1 MSQRVRMSV
10 ALPATRI
17 GPLSLVG
24 DDGGDETGKR
34 SGDPVELGKR
44 GRSNVLRHRVHLV
57 GNSPSRSY
65 RRRGVAIVLA
75 VTCVRPTAG
84 LAGRSR
90 HTHPTVGPFRTD
102 DGRAHWVA

>member
-1 MSQRVRMSV
+1 MAIQLSSESV
-10 ALPATRI
+10 VVATCSGI
-17 GPLSLVG
+17 AFILSA
-24 DDGGDETGKR
+24 
-34 SGDPVELGKR
+34 
-44 GRSNVLRHRVHLV
+44 
-57 GNSPSRSY
+57 NSPSRSY